1 MALCLDEIRTH
12 SFLLCGLSSMR
23 PDRVLELAR
32 NAGGTVSSAELIAGG
47 ARWEDL
53 YGMRDRGALV
63 EISRGIYRVADASAT
78 AHLDLL
84 AVCRRVPDGMICLNS
99 AASYWDLTD
108 EMPVAVHVAVAR
120 GRHRAQ
126 IAYPPTRVH
135 VFAASTFGLGREALR
150 IESGETIVVSSRE
163 RTVVDLLRL
172 RSQVGRDQA
181 LAALRRYLQS
191 DGARPGELL
200 ALARRLRAGT
210 VVAAAMEP
218 LLA

>member
-1 MALCLDEIRTH
+1 
-12 SFLLCGLSSMR
+12 MR
-23 PDRVLELAR
+23 PEGVLELAR
-32 NAGGTVSSAELIAGG
+32 AAGGTITSSELIAGG
-47 ARWEDL
+47 ARWEDV

-63 EISRGIYRVADASAT
+63 EISRGIYRVADAAAT

-84 AVCRRVPDGMICLNS
+84 AVCRRVPDGTICLNS

-108 EMPVAVHVAVAR
+108 ELPTAVHVAVAR
-120 GRHRAQ
+120 GRHRPQ
-126 IAYPPTRVH
+126 IAHPPTRVH
-135 VFAASTFGLGREALR
+135 VFAAVTFELGRAQPR
-150 IESGETIVVSSRE
+150 IESGESIAITSRE

-172 RSQVGRDQA
+172 RSQVGQDQA

-200 ALARRLRAGT
+200 SLARRLRAGT

>member
-1 MALCLDEIRTH
+1 
-12 SFLLCGLSSMR
+12 MR
-23 PDRVLELAR
+23 PERVLELAR
-32 NAGGTVSSAELIAGG
+32 DAGGTISSAELIAGG
-47 ARWEDL
+47 TRWEDL
-53 YGMRDRGALV
+53 YAMRDRGALV
-63 EISRGIYRVADASAT
+63 EISRGIYRVADAAAT
-78 AHLDLL
+78 VHLDLL

-108 EMPVAVHVAVAR
+108 ELPAAVHVAVPR
-120 GRHRAQ
+120 GRHRPQ

-135 VFAASTFGLGREALR
+135 VFAAATFELGRERLR
-150 IESGETIVVSSRE
+150 IESGETIAISSRE

-181 LAALRRYLQS
+181 LSALRRYLQS

-200 ALARRLRAGT
+200 SLARRLRAGT
-210 VVAAAMEP
+210 VVAAAIEP